1 MRRRHLMPFGAE
13 ITDAGVRFAF
23 WAPSAE
29 SVTLACGDRRLPM
42 PAIGQGWYKLVDPQ
56 AKAGEFYGFAV
67 DAAGDLVPDP
77 ASRFQPDDHDRRSLV
92 VDPCAFEWSD
102 GSWAGRPWNEAVIY
116 EAHVGTATQAGTFA
130 ALADRLEALRETGL
144 TAIELMP
151 IAETPGL
158 RTWGYDGVLPFA
170 INNSYGTPDDLKALV
185 DRAHGLGLSVM
196 LDVVYNHFGPSGNF
210 LHAYAK
216 SFFTERHQTPWGA
229 GINFDGDESGDVVR
243 EFFIQNALYWIEEY
257 HLDGL
262 RFDAVHA
269 IIDDSDRHFLD
280 EMAERIRAAISE
292 RPVYLVLENEHN
304 EASRLT
310 RDGTEALAYSAQWD
324 DDIHH
329 CWHRLLTGESE
340 SYYGDFGGDT
350 VQRLG
355 RCLAE
360 GFAYQGD
367 FSANLERTRGEKT
380 TGLPP
385 EAFVAFLQN
394 HDQIGNRALG
404 ERLTSL
410 AEPRRLALARAMLL
424 LSPQVPMIFMGD
436 EWGATTPFQFFVN
449 FEDEALQQAI
459 REGRAR
465 EFEKFASFK
474 AEGKSIPDPTAL
486 ETFQASTLRWEE
498 RESEPHASI
507 LCDTRE
513 LLALRRTM
521 VVPLAASGFVEASHS
536 RHGAGGLEV
545 VWRFDEGTLRFFA
558 NFDADPV
565 SCSLHPDE
573 SVLWRS
579 AGLGQGKDLELGK
592 DLGQGKTVEISA
604 WEGVVTVNRSGSN

>member
-1 MRRRHLMPFGAE
+1 MPFGAE
-13 ITDAGVRFAF
+13 ITEAGVRFAL

-29 SVTLACGDRRLPM
+29 SVTLVCGERRVPV
-42 PAIGQGWYKLVDPQ
+42 PSIGQGWYKLVDPD
-56 AKAGEFYGFAV
+56 AKAGESYGFAI
-67 DAAGDLVPDP
+67 DGSDDLVPDP
-77 ASRFQPDDHDRRSLV
+77 VSRFQPSDHDRRSLV
-92 VDPCAFEWSD
+92 VDPCAFDWSD
-102 GSWAGRPWNEAVIY
+102 GGWSGRPWNEAVVY
-116 EAHVGTATQAGTFA
+116 EAHVGTVTPEGTFA
-130 ALADRLEALRETGL
+130 ALAGKLEALRDVGI
-144 TAIELMP
+144 TAVELMP

-170 INNSYGTPDDLKALV
+170 VNNSYGNPEDLKGLV
-185 DRAHGLGLSVM
+185 DRAHALGMTVM

-210 LHAYAK
+210 LHVYAK

-229 GINFDGDESGDVVR
+229 GINFDGEAAGDVVR

-257 HLDGL
+257 HIDGL

-280 EMAERIRAAISE
+280 ELAERIRSAFPD
-292 RPVYLVLENEHN
+292 RHVHLVLENEHN
-304 EASRLT
+304 EASRLS
-310 RDGTEALAYSAQWD
+310 RDGTEAIAFDAQWD

-350 VQRLG
+350 VKRLG

-367 FSANLERTRGEKT
+367 FSHNLERERGEPT
-380 TGLPP
+380 AGVPP

-394 HDQIGNRALG
+394 HDQIGNRAHG

-410 AEPRRLALARAMLL
+410 ADPAHLALARAMLL

-449 FEDEALQQAI
+449 FEDEALQKAI

-465 EFEKFASFK
+465 EFERFASFK
-474 AEGKSIPDPTAL
+474 AEGKPIPDPTAL
-486 ETFQASTLRWEE
+486 STFEISTLRWDE
-498 RESEPHASI
+498 REREPHAAI
-507 LCDTRE
+507 LRETRD
-513 LLALRRTM
+513 LLGLRRAS
-521 VVPLAASGFVEASHS
+521 VVPLVASGFVEASFT

-545 VWRFDEGTLRFFA
+545 IWRFDDGTLRFFA
-558 NFDADPV
+558 NFDASPLA
-565 SCSLHPDE
+565 CGLQAGE
-573 SVLWRS
+573 TLLWQSGGLRP
-579 AGLGQGKDLELGK
+579 AGG
-592 DLGQGKTVEISA
+592 TVELPA
-604 WEGVVTVNRSGSN
+604 WTGVVTTHRSGSDQE